1 MGQLERYG
9 LYVLCL
15 VIFLILGVAIWGGD
29 PVAASPLPVVI
40 FSDEDGEEMVLGG
53 PRAPAPPPPGPSPSP
68 TLSCLDGTTTPSSS
82 STPTAP
88 G

>member
-40 FSDEDGEEMVLGG
+40 FSDEDGEEMVKHRCPQLLYST
-53 PRAPAPPPPGPSPSP
+53 REASWCVHFFEPSRRKN
-68 TLSCLDGTTTPSSS
+68 
-82 STPTAP
+82 
-88 G
+88 